1 MNKYLYLSAF
11 FLLFNTTISCQEVN
25 TPEIITEKSIDY
37 EIEIVAKD
45 IDIPWGMDFINNNE
59 ILVTEKSG
67 VLYKI
72 TNGKKINIDG
82 VPESYLRG
90 QGGLL
95 DVAIHPNYSKNN
107 LIYLSMSSQLGEGNG
122 GNTAIYVAKLNENI
136 LTNIKLLYKAEPNT
150 KKGQHWGSR
159 IVFDNKGHLFFSI
172 GDRGNRDV
180 NPQNINLDGGKIY
193 RLNLDGSIPKDNPFV
208 NKDGAKS
215 AIYSYGHRNP
225 QGLFFHPE
233 TGVLWEHEHGPRGGD
248 EINLPQIGKN
258 YGWPLITYGIN
269 YIGTSITDKTE
280 APGLEQPIYYWI
292 PSIAPSGMT
301 FLTSDKF
308 PKWKNNLFVGSLV
321 FQYLERLVLKNNKVI
336 YREKMLDGIG
346 RVRNV
351 KQGPDGYLYIGVEGK
366 GIIKIIPKK

>member
-11 FLLFNTTISCQEVN
+11 FLFSTSISCQEVN
-25 TPEIITEKSIDY
+25 TPKIITKKNIDY

-72 TNGKKINIDG
+72 TNGKKIKIDG

-258 YGWPLITYGIN
+258 YGWPIITYGIN